1 MERRGRLGK
10 ISATAMAAIGLQ
22 LTLSS
27 PVVSQPQPGVPSDR
41 ESMYRHMK
49 AARELAGTDLY
60 AHYVHRCIIDQT
72 YRRTLSRS
80 IQAKGAIEA
89 TRVFDN
95 LYFVGDNSVSSW
107 ALDTGEG
114 IILFD
119 ALNSPED
126 VRNTIEP
133 GLRKFGLDPANIRY
147 LVITHAHG
155 DHYGGSRYLRD
166 HYGTRIIASERDWEE
181 MTRQHA
187 GQVAGF
193 PAAWAALVPDHDI
206 GVHDGEQFTLGG
218 AVLTFY
224 VTPGHTPGTL
234 STIFDVTDGGEKHV
248 VGFFGGFGTPN
259 DAEEKR
265 MHIASMERF
274 KSIVRDR
281 NVDVLI
287 ANHQTQDQAIPKLE
301 ELRLRHPGDPN
312 PYVIGAQAYVRYL
325 SIQQECTRFAMAQQ
339 GQPGADDYQH

>member
-1 MERRGRLGK
+1 MERRGNFAR
-10 ISATAMAAIGLQ
+10 ISAMSLAAIGLQ
-22 LTLSS
+22 LAPAC
-27 PVVSQPQPGVPSDR
+27 PVFGQPRPGVPSDR
-41 ESMYRHMK
+41 ESMYRHLK

-72 YRRTLSRS
+72 YRSTLSRG

-126 VRNTIEP
+126 VRTTIEP
-133 GLRKFGLDPANIRY
+133 GLRKFGLDPASIRF

-155 DHYGGSRYLRD
+155 DHYGGSRYLKER
-166 HYGTRIIASERDWEE
+166 YGTRIIASTRDWEE
-181 MTRQHA
+181 MARQA
-187 GQVAGF
+187 SGQVEGF

-206 GVHDGEQFTLGG
+206 DARDGETFTLGN

-234 STIFDVTDGGEKHV
+234 STVFDVTDGSEKHV
-248 VGFFGGFGTPN
+248 VGFFGGFGTPRS
-259 DAEEKR
+259 AEDKR
-265 MHIASMERF
+265 THIASMERF
-274 KSIVRDR
+274 KSIVRDQH
-281 NVDVLI
+281 VDVLI

-301 ELRLRHPGDPN
+301 ELRLRHAGDPN
-312 PYVIGAQAYVRYL
+312 PYVIGTDAYLRYL

-339 GQPGADDYQH
+339 GQPGADDDRH